1 MPIKDAATATG
12 KYTAGA
18 QAGQASYASGV
29 AATTKDPTAL
39 AVAAQAKLQ
48 ANFLAALQ
56 SGRWARNLQAVGVAG
71 WKAAVAA
78 KAANYAVGIA
88 AGGPK
93 YQAAYSA
100 MLPQMQSLQAQ
111 IDAMPNVTIGD
122 ANARSAAWATGMRNW
137 KLAQ

>member
-1 MPIKDAATATG
+1 MAIKDAGTATQN
-12 KYTAGA
+12 YTAGA
-18 QAGQASYASGV
+18 SAGQASYVSGV
-29 AATTKDPTAL
+29 QGTTKDPTAL

-56 SGRWARNLQAVGVAG
+56 SGRWARNLQAVGATG
-71 WKAAVAA
+71 WKAAVVA
-78 KAANYAVGIA
+78 KAGNYATGIA

-93 YQAAYSA
+93 YQAAYQA

-111 IDAMPNVTIGD
+111 IDAMPNVTIAD

>member
-1 MPIKDAATATG
+1 MAIKDAGTATQNYTNG
-12 KYTAGA
+12 AAGGQTKYVAGV
-18 QAGQASYASGV
+18 Q
-29 AATTKDPTAL
+29 ATTKDPAAL

-56 SGRWARNLQAVGVAG
+56 SGRWARNTGAVTPTA
-71 WKAAVAA
+71 WKASVVA
-78 KAANYAVGIA
+78 KAGNYATGVQ

-93 YQAAYSA
+93 YQAAYAA

>member
-1 MPIKDAATATG
+1 MTIKTAQQASA
-12 KYTAGA
+12 KYAAGA
-18 QAGQASYASGV
+18 SAGQAAYAAGV

-56 SGRWARNLQAVGVAG
+56 SGRWARNLGAVGVNG

-78 KAANYAVGIA
+78 KASNYSTGIA
-88 AGGPK
+88 AGEAK
-93 YQAAYSA
+93 YATAYSN

>member
-1 MPIKDAATATG
+1 MPIKDAGAATA

-18 QAGQASYASGV
+18 SAGQAAYSAGV
-29 AATTKDPTAL
+29 QATTKDPTAL

-56 SGRWARNLQAVGVAG
+56 SGRWARNLQAVGASG
-71 WKAAVAA
+71 WKAAVLA
-78 KAANYAVGIA
+78 KAANYGVGIA
-88 AGGPK
+88 AGATK
-93 YQAAYSA
+93 YQAAYQS

>member
-1 MPIKDAATATG
+1 MPIKDAAAATA

-18 QAGQASYASGV
+18 SQGQAAYAAGV
-29 AATTKDPTAL
+29 AATTIDPTAA

-56 SGRWARNLQAVGVAG
+56 SGRWARNLQAVGIAG

-78 KAANYAVGIA
+78 KAANYGVGIA
-88 AGGPK
+88 AGATK
-93 YQAAYSA
+93 YQQAYQN

-111 IDAMPNVTIGD
+111 IDTMPNVTIGD

>member
-1 MPIKDAATATG
+1 MPIKDAGAATA

-18 QAGQASYASGV
+18 SAGQAAYSAGV
-29 AATTKDPTAL
+29 QATTKDPTAL

-56 SGRWARNLQAVGVAG
+56 SGRWARNLQAVGAAG
-71 WKAAVAA
+71 WKAAVLA
-78 KAANYAVGIA
+78 KAANYGVGIA
-88 AGGPK
+88 AGATK
-93 YQAAYSA
+93 YQAAYQS

>member
-1 MPIKDAATATG
+1 MAIKDAGAATAA
-12 KYTAGA
+12 YTAGA
-18 QAGQASYASGV
+18 SAGATAWAAGV
-29 AATTKDPTAL
+29 QSTTKDPTAL

-56 SGRWARNLQAVGVAG
+56 SGRWARNLQAVGSAG
-71 WKAAVAA
+71 WKAAVQLKSGNYTTGVGAA
-78 KAANYAVGIA
+78 
-88 AGGPK
+88 GPK
-93 YQAAYSA
+93 YQAAYQA

-111 IDAMPNVTIGD
+111 IDAMPNVTIAD